1 MGLGS
6 RSIKRTSEMSPKK
19 SPLDLHKI
27 NHWWSEQNLFQ
38 QRNGIGAQEYVAS
51 GESKGRQL
59 QPFFQRNLAIEGKR
73 EIKMQVEGET
83 KMKKGFKTKI
93 SSSMII
99 SNEERIIR
107 EEHTENTEDRGMA
120 EESKITERDES

>member
-1 MGLGS
+1 
-6 RSIKRTSEMSPKK
+6 
-19 SPLDLHKI
+19 
-27 NHWWSEQNLFQ
+27 
-38 QRNGIGAQEYVAS
+38 
-51 GESKGRQL
+51 
-59 QPFFQRNLAIEGKR
+59 
-73 EIKMQVEGET
+73 MQVEGET